1 MRAIET
7 LMAEGRQGRFTPEGR
22 IRVAPARSVHYSDS
36 VTNALFMDDLSEG
49 ELHDDLTDEERADF
63 EEWLAKDGP
72 VADYGD
78 DMADSRGVAS

>member
-7 LMAEGRQGRFTPEGR
+7 LMAEGHQGRFTPEGR

-36 VTNALFMDDLSEG
+36 VTNALFMDEISPG
-49 ELHDDLTDEERADF
+49 ELADELTDEERADF
-63 EEWLAKDGP
+63 ERWMAKES

-78 DMADSRGVAS
+78 DMARDRGIAG